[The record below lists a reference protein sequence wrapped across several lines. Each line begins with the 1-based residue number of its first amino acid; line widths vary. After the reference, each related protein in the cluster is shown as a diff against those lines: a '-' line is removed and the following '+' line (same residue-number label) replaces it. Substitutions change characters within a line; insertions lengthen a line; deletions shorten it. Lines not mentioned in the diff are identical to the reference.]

1 MSTCERAA
9 VADLNSI
16 NCFFSNLYRPIS
28 YIIHTNLCCVKE
40 KTFDDYQR
48 YNHKVALSKY
58 VKHNGKHVV
67 ALFSRFTLF
76 R

>member
-48 YNHKVALSKY
+48 YNHKVALS
-58 VKHNGKHVV
+58 
-67 ALFSRFTLF
+67 
-76 R
+76 